1 MKYEAS
7 FGGRLF
13 SFMQKPLTFCSY
25 KAAWLGGK
33 RIVINNLYDY
43 SVVSLETLFSY
54 KKCMISSAQRT
65 SRGNRIDKRECIGS
79 LCKDFEE

>member
-54 KKCMISSAQRT
+54 KKMYDKFCTKNESGKPDRQAGVHWKLVQR
-65 SRGNRIDKRECIGS
+65 
-79 LCKDFEE
+79 F